1 MLVVNFS
8 HPLTPEQR
16 QQLAERCGRAIDR
29 VVEVRVHFSP
39 EEAFGPQVVAAV
51 DAVGLTGEEWQTL
64 PVVIVPPS
72 LASIACACLAE
83 LHGRI
88 GHFPPIARLRRR
100 LDNTPPVFDVAEIV
114 NLQQLREAAR
124 GRR

>member
-1 MLVVNFS
+1 MIVVNFS

-16 QQLAERCGRAIDR
+16 QQIAERCGRAIDR
-29 VVEVRVHFSP
+29 VVEVRVHFLP
-39 EEAFGPQVVAAV
+39 EEPFGPQVVAAV

-64 PVVIVPPS
+64 PVVVVPPA

-88 GHFPPIARLRRR
+88 GHFPPIVRLRPQSET
-100 LDNTPPVFDVAEIV
+100 TPPVFNVAEIV